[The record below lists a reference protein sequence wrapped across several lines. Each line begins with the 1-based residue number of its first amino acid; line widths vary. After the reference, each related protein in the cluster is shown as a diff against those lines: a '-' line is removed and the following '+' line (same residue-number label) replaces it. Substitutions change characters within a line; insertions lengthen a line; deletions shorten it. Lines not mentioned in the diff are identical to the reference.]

1 MTEKITFSELINA
14 AIAAEDA
21 AQKIYLAFKSN
32 FLYRPDIA
40 NFWQAMADDENEHA
54 QILSSIHGRVAVED
68 LAKPVDIQLAEKAY
82 ELQGL
87 RVQELIEPVHNL
99 NDAYEIAYD
108 LESSEVN
115 TIFNFLTIRF
125 LSTEESYGIISSTID
140 RHLLRLADFTRSFG
154 DAEQCKRVLVT
165 TWV

>member
-1 MTEKITFSELINA
+1 MNEKLITFSELINA

-21 AQKIYLAFKSN
+21 AQRIYLAFKGK

-54 QILSSIHGRVAVED
+54 QILSRIHGRIAVED
-68 LAKPVDIQLAEKAY
+68 LAVLVDIQMAEKAY
-82 ELQGL
+82 TL
-87 RVQELIEPVHNL
+87 QELNVLELINSLHNL

-115 TIFNFLTIRF
+115 TIFNFLIIRF
-125 LSTEESYGIISSTID
+125 LSTDESYEIISSAID
-140 RHLLRLADFTRSFG
+140 PHLLRLAGFARTFG
-154 DAEQCKRVLVT
+154 NTEQCKSVLAMP
-165 TWV
+165 